1 MVPSLWATTAP
12 LLTDAKVDSTASG
25 GLAWPAGGVSDDRGD
40 RHEQPAAV
48 LAEGHRQYPRP
59 VLDQKALQPP
69 GVLFAADLPDHWQG
83 EVTVIRLKAHRT
95 CAEPNPAVVVMTDLE
110 SGESNRAP
118 GSTALLGGRPIAQA
132 GDQIGD
138 PRCVRFLGAGRPP
151 RRNIVLGLIPG
162 PAQSGQIPGHRLYR
176 RIGRTGF
183 EIGSHLHKRPVV
195 RKASGAEMP
204 VDQRPLPRCGRLYL
218 ESPTAD
224 DVASGN
230 LIGLPFAH
238 QVSSPPRI
246 GDRLVQPRS
255 ASGWPAEGRD
265 ATWTTCCRSG
275 ASPRRPGCR

>member
-1 MVPSLWATTAP
+1 MGDDGP

-110 SGESNRAP
+110 AGESNRAP

-151 RRNIVLGLIPG
+151 RRNIGLGLIPG
-162 PAQSGQIPGHRLYR
+162 PAQSVGR
-176 RIGRTGF
+176 RNAG
-183 EIGSHLHKRPVV
+183 
-195 RKASGAEMP
+195 
-204 VDQRPLPRCGRLYL
+204 
-218 ESPTAD
+218 
-224 DVASGN
+224 
-230 LIGLPFAH
+230 
-238 QVSSPPRI
+238 
-246 GDRLVQPRS
+246 
-255 ASGWPAEGRD
+255 
-265 ATWTTCCRSG
+265 
-275 ASPRRPGCR
+275 